1 VCQNTTKIAPK
12 KQLNRILLLMFL
24 RFKFCERLWQKK
36 QHTLP
41 HPLKEILKLKK
52 EITMKGADQQFE
64 VGIQLSSLDPTLC
77 GIEGMV

>member
-1 VCQNTTKIAPK
+1 
-12 KQLNRILLLMFL
+12 
-24 RFKFCERLWQKK
+24 
-36 QHTLP
+36 LP
-41 HPLKEILKLKK
+41 HLLKEILKLKK